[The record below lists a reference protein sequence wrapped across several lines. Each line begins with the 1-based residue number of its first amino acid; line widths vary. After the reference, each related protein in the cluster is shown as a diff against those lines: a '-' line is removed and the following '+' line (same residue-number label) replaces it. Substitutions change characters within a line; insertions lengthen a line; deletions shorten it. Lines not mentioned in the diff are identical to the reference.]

1 MKRLLIFFAFAFAL
15 PSFAQTS
22 IQQVDRA
29 VEAFLKRWSIPGASV
44 AIVDNDQ
51 LVYAKGYGYANK
63 RTRKRVTPIHLF
75 RIASLSKPITS
86 VAILQLLEAGK
97 LRLNDKVFG
106 ASGLLNEYGEQ
117 RVVDRRVLDI
127 TVQDLL
133 NHSGGWDR
141 DRSGD
146 PMFNSLLI
154 AEQQGV
160 PLPPDQSATI
170 DYMLSRR
177 LDFSPGTEYAYSNFG
192 YCLLGRIIEAVTGI
206 AYDQYVKD
214 QVLSK
219 CGIETMEIGLS
230 NATLP
235 HEVSYHA
242 GAQERF
248 SPSVFTQ
255 KRVKMPYG
263 GFYLEGMDSHGGWIA
278 SSVDLMK
285 FLVRVNGLPH
295 REDILRPSTLRTM
308 TEPSPVNRNY
318 ALGWAVNGADNC
330 WHLGS
335 LPGASSVLARI
346 NDGRGWCVLLNKRSL
361 DPSFLT
367 ELDQLMWQ
375 ALEGVT
381 FGDVDL
387 FDRYP

>member
-1 MKRLLIFFAFAFAL
+1 MKLLLTFFTLAFTL

-22 IQQVDRA
+22 IQQVDRT

-44 AIVDNDQ
+44 AIVDNDR

-63 RTRKRVTPIHLF
+63 RTRKRVTPTHLF

-86 VAILQLLEAGK
+86 VAILQLVEAGK
-97 LRLNDKVFG
+97 LRLDDKVFG
-106 ASGLLNEYGEQ
+106 ALGLLSKYDRQ

-127 TVQDLL
+127 TVQNLL

-154 AEQQGV
+154 AEQQDV

-170 DYMLSRR
+170 DYMLRQR
-177 LDFSPGTEYAYSNFG
+177 LDFSPGTKYVYSNFG
-192 YCLLGRIIEAVTGI
+192 YCLLGKIIEAVTGV
-206 AYDQYVKD
+206 AYEQYVKD

-219 CGIETMEIGLS
+219 CGIKTMEIGLS

-235 HEVSYHA
+235 QEVSYYTEA
-242 GAQERF
+242 SERF

-255 KRVKMPYG
+255 KRVKTPYG

-285 FLVRVNGLPH
+285 FLVRVNGMAD
-295 REDILRPSTLRTM
+295 RKDILRPSTLRTM
-308 TEPSPVNRNY
+308 PEPSPVNRNY
-318 ALGWAVNGADNC
+318 ALGWAVNEAGNW

-335 LPGASSVLARI
+335 LPGASSVIARI

-361 DPSFLT
+361 DSKFFS

-381 FGDVDL
+381 FDDVDL